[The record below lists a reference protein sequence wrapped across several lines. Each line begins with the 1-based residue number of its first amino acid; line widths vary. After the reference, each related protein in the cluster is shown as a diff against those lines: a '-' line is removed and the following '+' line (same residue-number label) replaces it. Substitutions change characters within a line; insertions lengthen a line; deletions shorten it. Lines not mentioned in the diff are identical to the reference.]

1 MKFFDDVSKFNEE
14 IKKDFNDEIKKDLN
28 EEVSMM

>member
-14 IKKDFNDEIKKDLN
+14 IKKDFNDEIKKDMN
-28 EEVSMM
+28 EEVRLM

>member
-14 IKKDFNDEIKKDLN
+14 IKKDLN
-28 EEVSMM
+28 YEVSLM

>member
-28 EEVSMM
+28 EEVSLM

>member
-1 MKFFDDVSKFNEE
+1 MKFFADVSAFNEE

-28 EEVSMM
+28 EEVSLM